1 MKLYPKSKIKIIGPG
16 FFHSV
21 FINIMH
27 ILISVVMNLWI
38 VQMRKN
44 KVYVRFLV
52 LLIHYSSWFIQ
63 VFCNVSLYRITL
75 GNVLA
80 FHHYKNIVGHQ
91 LIEKMLILLYL
102 F

>member
-1 MKLYPKSKIKIIGPG
+1 
-16 FFHSV
+16 
-21 FINIMH
+21 MH

-38 VQMRKN
+38 VQMGKN
-44 KVYVRFLV
+44 EVYVRFLV

-63 VFCNVSLYRITL
+63 VFCNVSLYRFTL

-80 FHHYKNIVGHQ
+80 FHHYKNIVDHQ
-91 LIEKMLILLYL
+91 YIEKMLIFVYL